1 MVLEVAQAAVVL
13 LEVDSESSV
22 VAGEPSRVVQGDTT
36 ILHTCVG
43 VYYLH
48 FELADVPVVQVAAV
62 VELPLRVV
70 EVVG

>member
-1 MVLEVAQAAVVL
+1 MAQAAVVL

-22 VAGEPSRVVQGDTT
+22 VVGEPSRVVQGDTT

-43 VYYLH
+43 VHYSH
-48 FELADVPVVQVAAV
+48 FELADVPVVRVAVV

>member
-1 MVLEVAQAAVVL
+1 MAQAAVVL

-43 VYYLH
+43 VHYSR
-48 FELADVPVVQVAAV
+48 FELADVPDVRVAVV

>member
-1 MVLEVAQAAVVL
+1 MAQVAVVL
-13 LEVDSESSV
+13 LEVDSESSIFV
-22 VAGEPSRVVQGDTT
+22 GEPSRVVQGDTT

-43 VYYLH
+43 VHYSH
-48 FELADVPVVQVAAV
+48 FELVDVPVVQVAAV